1 MPLDICLDLDRC
13 GVVVKRP
20 TPVPSLNRE
29 ATHHPRPSDRLRSLP
44 TLSSNHDHV
53 YLATLVQVRGAIPST
68 PVELVL
74 NAATLT
80 KAVLA
85 FLALLSLISWTVM
98 FTVWRQIANA
108 TSRSKKFAAEFD
120 RTRGLEEAGVL
131 AKKAKPN
138 ALSRL
143 FLRAMHFVSDTQAT
157 NMRLGGRESVEIK
170 RVTNETLSGTQIETL
185 QLLMDSEAS
194 SERDR
199 LGRLIPW
206 LASIGSVSPLIGLL
220 GTVLG
225 VIDAFLGIAL
235 KGSANLTAVAPGVA
249 QALIATAAALAVA
262 IPATFGY
269 NIFAHRL
276 NRFDL
281 MMESFG
287 TSVIARLVRE
297 GRV

>member
-1 MPLDICLDLDRC
+1 VISANLILQ
-13 GVVVKRP
+13 
-20 TPVPSLNRE
+20 
-29 ATHHPRPSDRLRSLP
+29 A
-44 TLSSNHDHV
+44 
-53 YLATLVQVRGAIPST
+53 RGAIPST
-68 PVELVL
+68 PTELIVT
-74 NAATLT
+74 AGPMTQT
-80 KAVLA
+80 VLA

-98 FTVWRQIANA
+98 FIAWRQMANA
-108 TSRSKKFAAEFD
+108 NARARKFSADFD
-120 RTRGLEEAGVL
+120 KTHRLDQAGAL
-131 AKKAKPN
+131 ARQAKPS

-143 FLRAMHFVSDTQAT
+143 LLRALHFVAETQAA
-157 NMRLGGRESVEIK
+157 NVKAGGRESVEIK
-170 RVTNETLSGTQIETL
+170 RPTTETLSGTQIETL

-194 SERDR
+194 AERDR

-225 VIDAFLGIAL
+225 VIDAFLGIAT

-269 NIFAHRL
+269 NIFANKL

-281 MMESFG
+281 LMENFG
-287 TSVIARLVRE
+287 TSVIAKLVRE
-297 GRV
+297 GLV

>member
-1 MPLDICLDLDRC
+1 
-13 GVVVKRP
+13 VFSV
-20 TPVPSLNRE
+20 SLI
-29 ATHHPRPSDRLRSLP
+29 L
-44 TLSSNHDHV
+44 
-53 YLATLVQVRGAIPST
+53 QVRGAVPST
-68 PVELVL
+68 PVDLVR
-74 NAATLT
+74 NASPLT
-80 KAVLA
+80 QGVLA

-98 FTVWRQIANA
+98 LTVWRQIANA
-108 TSRSKKFAAEFD
+108 TSRARRFSADFE
-120 RTRGLEEAGVL
+120 RTRGLEEAGTL
-131 AKKAKPN
+131 AKKSRAN
-138 ALSRL
+138 ALSNL
-143 FLRAMHFVSDTQAT
+143 FLRAMRFVSETQAT
-157 NMRLGGRESVEIK
+157 NLRIGGRESVEIK
-170 RVTNETLSGTQIETL
+170 RPTAETLSGTQIETL
-185 QLLMDSEAS
+185 HLLMESEAS

-199 LGRLIPW
+199 LGKFIPW

-225 VIDAFLGIAL
+225 VIDAFLGIAT

-269 NIFAHRL
+269 NIFANRL

-287 TSVIARLVRE
+287 TTIIARLVRE

>member
-1 MPLDICLDLDRC
+1 MLLSSTVLQAR
-13 GVVVKRP
+13 GA
-20 TPVPSLNRE
+20 VPS
-29 ATHHPRPSDRLRSLP
+29 S
-44 TLSSNHDHV
+44 
-53 YLATLVQVRGAIPST
+53 
-68 PVELVL
+68 PVELVR
-74 NAATLT
+74 NAGAMTQ
-80 KAVLA
+80 AVLA
-85 FLALLSLISWTVM
+85 FLAFLSLVSWTVM
-98 FTVWRQIANA
+98 FAVWRQIANA
-108 TSRSKKFAAEFD
+108 TSRARRFSSDFD
-120 RTRGLEEAGVL
+120 KTRGLEEAGVL
-131 AKKAKPN
+131 AKKSKAN

-143 FLRAMHFVSDTQAT
+143 FLRAMHFVTETQAA
-157 NMRLGGRESVEIK
+157 NLRLGGRESVEIK
-170 RVTNETLSGTQIETL
+170 AAAKETLSGTQIETL
-185 QLLMDSEAS
+185 QLLMDSES
-194 SERDR
+194 SAERDR

-225 VIDAFLGIAL
+225 VIDAFLGIAT

-269 NIFAHRL
+269 NILANRL

-281 MMESFG
+281 LMESFG

>member
-1 MPLDICLDLDRC
+1 VLS
-13 GVVVKRP
+13 V
-20 TPVPSLNRE
+20 SLI
-29 ATHHPRPSDRLRSLP
+29 L
-44 TLSSNHDHV
+44 
-53 YLATLVQVRGAIPST
+53 QVRGAVPST
-68 PVELVL
+68 PVDLVR
-74 NAATLT
+74 NASTLT
-80 KAVLA
+80 QGVLA
-85 FLALLSLISWTVM
+85 FLALLSVISWTVM

-108 TSRSKKFAAEFD
+108 TSRAKKFSAEFE
-120 RTRGLEEAGVL
+120 RTRGLEDAGAL
-131 AKKAKPN
+131 AKKSRAN
-138 ALSRL
+138 ALSNL
-143 FLRAMHFVSDTQAT
+143 FLRAMRFVSETQAA
-157 NMRLGGRESVEIK
+157 NMRIGGRESVEIK
-170 RVTNETLSGTQIETL
+170 RPTNETLSGTQIETL
-185 QLLMDSEAS
+185 HLLMESEAG

-199 LGRLIPW
+199 LGKFIPW

-225 VIDAFLGIAL
+225 VIDAFLGIAT

-269 NIFAHRL
+269 NIFANRL

-287 TSVIARLVRE
+287 TTIIARLVRE